1 VNRGLTIRRV
11 ARVEA
16 RRRPFDWTWA
26 DRNRDWIETN
36 WKRRTAD
43 RPKMFNGRVLLLQDI
58 AFEQDLC
65 RSICFETNYADF
77 VGWIDKGYPDPG
89 VANIFAMGAL
99 RGSDGAFVCGVMGAQ
114 TTNAGRVYF
123 AAGTPDPSDVR
134 PDGSVDLAT
143 SLTREIHEETG
154 LVEGADYHVED
165 EWIIVQRWPSMALLR
180 MVTMPVTAEEG
191 ARRIRSAIAAQQDPE
206 LQDVRIIRGRDDI
219 DPQTMPLFLQSF
231 FEWVFDQR

>member
-1 VNRGLTIRRV
+1 
-11 ARVEA
+11 
-16 RRRPFDWTWA
+16 
-26 DRNRDWIETN
+26 
-36 WKRRTAD
+36 
-43 RPKMFNGRVLLLQDI
+43 
-58 AFEQDLC
+58 
-65 RSICFETNYADF
+65 
-77 VGWIDKGYPDPG
+77 
-89 VANIFAMGAL
+89 
-99 RGSDGAFVCGVMGAQ
+99 
-114 TTNAGRVYF
+114 
-123 AAGTPDPSDVR
+123 
-134 PDGSVDLAT
+134 VDLAT